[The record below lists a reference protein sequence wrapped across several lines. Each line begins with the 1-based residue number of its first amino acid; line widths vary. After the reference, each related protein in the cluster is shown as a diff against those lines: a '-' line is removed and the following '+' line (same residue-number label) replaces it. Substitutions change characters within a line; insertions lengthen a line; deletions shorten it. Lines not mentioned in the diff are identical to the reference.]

1 MELILLRIK
10 RRLASRNACGYLV
23 FEKALR
29 AADIDC
35 DMMVSIHE
43 FKKVIQQQRIDIT
56 ETEAS
61 MVFEVFDQEGTG
73 LMNYPEFVYAIRG

>member
-10 RRLASRNACGYLV
+10 KRLATKGAGGYLL

-29 AADIDC
+29 GADIDS

-61 MVFEVFDQEGTG
+61 MVF
-73 LMNYPEFVYAIRG
+73 